1 MQKVSQYEFFTSDD
15 VSKMQCIWACVLLCT
30 YLQLYVI

>member
-15 VSKMQCIWACVLLCT
+15 VSKCT
-30 YLQLYVI
+30 AWSVYFIVGTYDM